1 MSSGLYASA
10 SGIRAHQTRMNVIS
24 NNIANVNTL
33 GFKSSLVNFS
43 DVFSNTISG
52 GSPPNGT
59 LGGTNPK
66 QIGNGTLVQEI
77 SKDFSQ
83 GGTQF
88 TGRSTDMMI
97 NGNGFFVVERIDN
110 TLGVGGSGFFLTRA
124 GNFSLDSEGN
134 LATPSGQRIR
144 GTSQL
149 NGTSPSTITNVNIP
163 QELTIV
169 KDFDVNNNIIGTHLA
184 NNAVTPAAVAAAA
197 TVGTTSQVQT
207 AVKLVNFSLGSG
219 GGITATYSNGDILS
233 IRVDQNTQVAGNPQG
248 ARTELIHRPA
258 DGNGIFG
265 PDLSS
270 PGGGLP
276 DGNPSQIGD
285 LGLLDQIAGFGVLA
299 TPPGGDG
306 LEGAQ
311 LNLQTATVVNPGGLQ
326 ADGSNNFLLGPNAG
340 AVSFGQPGSEN
351 RGLMV
356 NGSLESSN
364 VDIAGQFTDMIIT
377 QRGLESNSRMIRA
390 QSEVLQ
396 NIINS
401 V

>member
-43 DVFSNTISG
+43 DVFSRTLSG
-52 GSPPNGT
+52 GSAPTGT
-59 LGGTNPK
+59 TGGTNPR
-66 QIGNGTLVQEI
+66 QIGNGVLVQDI

-97 NGNGFFVVERIDN
+97 NGNGFFVIERIDN
-110 TLGVGGSGFFLTRA
+110 TLGVGNQGFFLTRA
-124 GNFSLDSEGN
+124 GNFSLDSQGN
-134 LATPSGQRIR
+134 LTTPDGMRVR

-149 NGTSPSTITNVNIP
+149 NGSSPATITNVNVP
-163 QELTIV
+163 QSLTIV
-169 KDFDVNNNIIGTHLA
+169 KDLDANNNIIGTHLA
-184 NNAVTPAAVAAAA
+184 NNVVTPAAVAAAQ
-197 TVGTTSQVQT
+197 TVGTVTQLQT
-207 AVKLVNFSLGSG
+207 EVKLVNFSLGRG
-219 GGITATYSNGDILS
+219 GDITAVYSNGDRIS
-233 IRVDQNTQVAGNPQG
+233 VRVDQNTQVAGSPQL
-248 ARTELIHRPA
+248 ARTEVVHLPSE
-258 DGNGIFG
+258 GGTFG

-270 PGGGLP
+270 PGAGAP
-276 DGNPSQIGD
+276 DGNPSQATD
-285 LGLLDQIAGFGVLA
+285 SGLLDQIAGFTILT
-299 TPPGGDG
+299 TPPGGNG

-311 LNLQTATVVNPGGLQ
+311 LNLQTATVVNPAGLQ
-326 ADGSNNFLLGPNAG
+326 SDGNNNFLLGANAG
-340 AVSFGQPGSEN
+340 TVSFGQPGAEN
-351 RGLMV
+351 RGPVV

-364 VDIAGQFTDMIIT
+364 VDLAGQFTDMIIT

-396 NIINS
+396 SIINS